1 MPVLSAGKAAPLFEL
16 AGVDGRKFSLKDN
29 LARGPVLVAF
39 FKVSCPTC
47 QYTFPFLERIY
58 QQLRSQGAQVWGV
71 VQDEA
76 RDAKH
81 FAKQFGVTFP
91 TLVDNYPYKL
101 SREYSLQYVPTIF
114 LIEPDGKIAISSEG
128 FSKADLLEI
137 HRSLARAFSA
147 SPEPLFK
154 PAEKIPEYKPG

>member
-1 MPVLSAGKAAPLFEL
+1 MPVLSAGNAAPPFQL
-16 AGVDGRKFSLKDN
+16 AGVNGGKYSLKEN
-29 LARGPVLVAF
+29 LGRGPVLIAF

-58 QQLRSQGAQVWGV
+58 QQLRSQEAQVWGV

-76 RDAKH
+76 RDARQ

-91 TLVDNYPYKL
+91 ILVDNYPYKL
-101 SREYSLQYVPTIF
+101 SREYGLKYVPTIF
-114 LIEPDGKIAISSEG
+114 LIEPDGNIAISSEG
-128 FSKADLLEI
+128 FSKADLLEL
-137 HRSLARAFSA
+137 HKSLARSSSA